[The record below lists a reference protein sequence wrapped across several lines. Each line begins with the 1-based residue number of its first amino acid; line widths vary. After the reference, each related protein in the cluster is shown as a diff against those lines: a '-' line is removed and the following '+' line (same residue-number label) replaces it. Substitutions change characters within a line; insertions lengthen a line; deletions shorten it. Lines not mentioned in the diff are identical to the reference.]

1 MESVK
6 FNKVAG
12 DADMN
17 EDILLTKEEL
27 CAGCNKCIAK
37 CPTKANI
44 AYECNGANKV
54 KVDQNRCIHCGQ
66 CLEVCDH
73 GARDYADD
81 TAQFFADLRQG
92 TSISVIAAPAV
103 RFNFTNYKRLF
114 GYLKSVGVK
123 LIYDV
128 SFGADITTWAYL
140 KAIKEQH
147 LKSVLAQPCPAIV
160 NFVQKF
166 RPELIKSLAPIHSP
180 MMCTAVYLRK
190 YKNVTNKLAFL
201 SPCIGKIDEINE
213 KNTAGLV
220 QYNVTYAKLE
230 QYLAENGIN
239 LASFPEV
246 DFEEESCGLG
256 LTFSR
261 PGGLRENVEF
271 LTKDAWIRQ
280 IEGPTHVYHYLDEYA
295 ERVQAGKPIPLLV
308 DILNCLCGCNLG
320 TGTNKAMPLDDIDY
334 HMNELKQQKIKE
346 HTQNKVFKKNYDLFE
361 RFDKQLTLRDFVRR
375 YEDKALERY
384 NEANMN
390 LEPIFAQLHKPTE
403 ESRKV
408 NCYACGFGN
417 CQDFAIAVA
426 KGINHIENCIDYNR
440 KEVEAEK
447 EQLAES
453 HNEVEAM
460 LTKVNNMADE
470 RERSAEVLREHVKD
484 ITNAINEVSI
494 GSSENAKSIEH
505 INEEVHFISQT
516 ATELRESV
524 SEVEIKL
531 ADFGQASDEIVG
543 IASQTNLLSLNAAIE
558 AARAGE
564 LGKGFAVVAN
574 EVRVL
579 ADRSK
584 EAVTSTK
591 HSENDI
597 RQQVAKII
605 SISDDLE
612 KKVNTVNNEITNISA
627 TVEQVTAKCQEI
639 AATASVLHQK

>member
-1 MESVK
+1 MS
-6 FNKVAG
+6 
-12 DADMN
+12 

-37 CPTKANI
+37 CPTKANV
-44 AYECNGANKV
+44 AYELNGANKV
-54 KVDQNRCIHCGQ
+54 GVDQNRCIHCGE

-81 TAQFFADLRQG
+81 TDRFFADLLQG
-92 TSISVIAAPAV
+92 TSISILAAPAV

-114 GYLKSVGVK
+114 GYLKSLGVK
-123 LIYDV
+123 VIYDV

-140 KAIKEQH
+140 KAIKEQQ
-147 LKSVLAQPCPAIV
+147 LKSVIAQPCPAIV

-180 MMCTAVYLRK
+180 MMCTAVYLRN
-190 YKNVTNKLAFL
+190 YKNVTNRLAFL

-213 KNTAGLV
+213 KTTAGLV
-220 QYNVTYAKLE
+220 QYNVTYTKLE
-230 QYLAENGIN
+230 QYLVRNGIN
-239 LASFPEV
+239 LASYPEV
-246 DFEEESCGLG
+246 DFEELSCGLG

-271 LTKDAWIRQ
+271 QTQDAWIRQ
-280 IEGPTHVYHYLDEYA
+280 IEGPSHVYHYLDEYTG
-295 ERVQAGKPIPLLV
+295 RVQAGKPIPLLV
-308 DILNCLCGCNLG
+308 DILNCVCGCNLG
-320 TGTNKAMPLDDIDY
+320 TGTNKVMALDDIDY
-334 HMNELKQQKIKE
+334 QMNALKKEKIKE
-346 HTQNKVFKKNYDLFE
+346 HTQNKLFKKTYDLFAQ
-361 RFDKQLTLRDFVRR
+361 FDKELTLSDFVRR
-375 YEDKALERY
+375 YEDKSLARY
-384 NEANMN
+384 STEA
-390 LEPIFAQLHKPTE
+390 EGVEAIFAQLHKPTE

-417 CQDFAIAVA
+417 CQDFAMAVA
-426 KGINHIENCIDYNR
+426 KGINHVDNCIDYNR
-440 KEVEAEK
+440 KEVESEK
-447 EQLAES
+447 LELAAS
-453 HNEVEAM
+453 HSEVEEM
-460 LTKVNNMADE
+460 LSKMKALNAE
-470 RERSAEVLREHVKD
+470 RERAADLLKEHVKD
-484 ITNAINEVSI
+484 ITAAINEVSI
-494 GSSENAKSIEH
+494 GSSENAKSIEN
-505 INEEVHFISQT
+505 ISEEVHFFFKT
-516 ATELRESV
+516 ATELRGSV
-524 SEVEIKL
+524 GEVETKL
-531 ADFGQASDEIVG
+531 GDFGQASDEIVG

-584 EAVTSTK
+584 MAVTSTK

-597 RQQVAKII
+597 RQQVTKIM

-627 TVEQVTAKCQEI
+627 TVQEVTAKCQEI
-639 AATASVLHQK
+639 AATASMLQEK

>member
-1 MESVK
+1 MK
-6 FNKVAG
+6 
-12 DADMN
+12 

-27 CAGCNKCIAK
+27 CVGCNKCIAE

-44 AYECNGANKV
+44 AYECNGTNKV
-54 KVDQNRCIHCGQ
+54 RVDQNRCIHCGQ

-73 GARDYADD
+73 KARDYADD
-81 TAQFFADLRQG
+81 TNLFFADLLQD
-92 TSISVIAAPAV
+92 TSISIIAAPAV
-103 RFNFTNYKRLF
+103 RFNFANYKRLF
-114 GYLKSVGVK
+114 GYLRSLGVK
-123 LIYDV
+123 AIYDV

-140 KAIKEQH
+140 KIIKEQQ
-147 LKSVLAQPCPAIV
+147 LKSMIAQPCPAIV

-166 RPELIKSLAPIHSP
+166 RPELITSLAPIHSP
-180 MMCTAVYLRK
+180 MMCTAVYLRN
-190 YKNVTNKLAFL
+190 YKNVKTRLAFL

-230 QYLAENGIN
+230 QYLVKNGIN
-239 LASFPEV
+239 LASYPEV
-246 DFEEESCGLG
+246 DFEEPNCGLG

-261 PGGLRENVEF
+261 PGGLRENVE
-271 LTKDAWIRQ
+271 LQTKDAWIRQ
-280 IEGPTHVYHYLDEYA
+280 IEGPTHVYRYLDEYA
-295 ERVQAGKPIPLLV
+295 DRVQAGKPTPLLV

-320 TGTNKAMPLDDIDY
+320 TGTTKVMALDDIDY
-334 HMNELKQQKIKE
+334 RMNEIKQEKIKQ
-346 HTQNKVFKKNYDLFE
+346 HMKTKLFQKCYDLFAM
-361 RFDKQLTLRDFVRR
+361 FDKELSLSDFIRR
-375 YEDKALERY
+375 YEDKSLVRY
-384 NEANMN
+384 NSLTAD
-390 LEPIFAQLHKPTE
+390 LEPIFTRLHKATE

-417 CQDFAIAVA
+417 CQDFAMAVA
-426 KGINHIENCIDYNR
+426 NGINHVANCSDYNR
-440 KEVEAEK
+440 KEVENEK
-447 EQLAES
+447 AQLAAS
-453 HNEVEAM
+453 HTEVEQM
-460 LTKVNNMADE
+460 LSKVKALSEE
-470 RERSAEVLREHVKD
+470 RERSAKVLKEHVKD
-484 ITNAINEVSI
+484 VTAAINEVSV

-505 INEEVHFISQT
+505 INEEVHFIFKT

-524 SEVEIKL
+524 GEVETKL
-531 ADFGQASDEIVG
+531 ADFGQASNEIVG

-584 EAVTSTK
+584 MAVASTK
-591 HSENDI
+591 HSEDDI
-597 RQQVAKII
+597 RQQVANII

-627 TVEQVTAKCQEI
+627 TIEEVTAKCQEI
-639 AATASVLHQK
+639 AATASMLEQKQ

>member
-1 MESVK
+1 MK
-6 FNKVAG
+6 
-12 DADMN
+12 

-27 CAGCNKCIAK
+27 CVGCNKCIAE

-44 AYECNGANKV
+44 AYECNGTNKV
-54 KVDQNRCIHCGQ
+54 RVDQSRCIHCGQ

-73 GARDYADD
+73 EARDYADD
-81 TAQFFADLRQG
+81 TNLFFADLLQG
-92 TSISVIAAPAV
+92 TSISIIAAPAV

-114 GYLKSVGVK
+114 GYLKSIGVK
-123 LIYDV
+123 GIYDV

-140 KAIKEQH
+140 KAIKEQQ
-147 LKSVLAQPCPAIV
+147 LKSVIAQPCPAIV

-166 RPELIKSLAPIHSP
+166 QPELITSLAPIHSP
-180 MMCTAVYLRK
+180 MMCTAVYLRN
-190 YKNVTNKLAFL
+190 YKNVKNRLAFL

-230 QYLAENGIN
+230 QYLVKNGIN
-239 LASFPEV
+239 LASYPEV
-246 DFEEESCGLG
+246 DFEELNCGLG

-261 PGGLRENVEF
+261 PGGLRENVE
-271 LTKDAWIRQ
+271 LQTKDAWIRQ

-295 ERVQAGKPIPLLV
+295 DRVQAGKPIPLLV

-320 TGTNKAMPLDDIDY
+320 TGTNKVMALDDIDY
-334 HMNELKQQKIKE
+334 RMNELKKEKIKE
-346 HTQNKVFKKNYDLFE
+346 HMQTKLFQKSYDLFAM
-361 RFDKQLTLRDFVRR
+361 FDKEFTLNDFVRR
-375 YEDKALERY
+375 YEDKSLVRY
-384 NEANMN
+384 NSLTAD
-390 LEPIFAQLHKPTE
+390 LEPIFTQLHKATE

-417 CQDFAIAVA
+417 CRDFAMAVA
-426 KGINHIENCIDYNR
+426 NGINHVANCSDYNR
-440 KEVEAEK
+440 KEVENEK
-447 EQLAES
+447 AQLAAS
-453 HNEVEAM
+453 HTEVEEM
-460 LTKVNNMADE
+460 LSKVKALSEE
-470 RERSAEVLREHVKD
+470 RACTAELLKEHVKD
-484 ITNAINEVSI
+484 ITAAINEVSI

-505 INEEVHFISQT
+505 ITEEVHFIFQT

-524 SEVEIKL
+524 GEVEIKL

-584 EAVTSTK
+584 TAVTSTK
-591 HSENDI
+591 HSEDDI

-605 SISDDLE
+605 NISDDLE
-612 KKVNTVNNEITNISA
+612 KKVDAVNNEITNISA
-627 TVEQVTAKCQEI
+627 TVQEVTAKCQEI
-639 AATASVLHQK
+639 AATASMLEQK

>member
-1 MESVK
+1 MS
-6 FNKVAG
+6 
-12 DADMN
+12 

-44 AYECNGANKV
+44 AYECNGSNKV
-54 KVDQNRCIHCGQ
+54 KVDQERCIHCGQ

-81 TAQFFADLRQG
+81 TARFFADLRQG

-103 RFNFTNYKRLF
+103 RFNFSNYKRLF
-114 GYLKSVGVK
+114 GYLKSLGVK

-147 LKSVLAQPCPAIV
+147 LKSVVAQPCPAVV
-160 NFVQKF
+160 NYVQKF

-190 YKNVTNKLAFL
+190 YKNVSNKLAFL

-213 KNTAGLV
+213 KNTEGLI
-220 QYNVTYAKLE
+220 QYNVTYAKVAEYLE
-230 QYLAENGIN
+230 KNNIN

-246 DFEEESCGLG
+246 DFELDSCGLG

-271 LTKDAWIRQ
+271 ITQDAWIRQ
-280 IEGPTHVYHYLDEYA
+280 IEGPGHVYHYLDEYA
-295 ERVQAGKPIPLLV
+295 ERSKAGKPTPLLV
-308 DILNCLCGCNLG
+308 DVLNCLCGCNLG
-320 TGTNKAMPLDDIDY
+320 TGTNRAMPLDDIDY

-346 HTQNKVFKKNYDLFE
+346 HSKNTVFKKGYDLFE
-361 RFDKQLTLRDFVRR
+361 RFDKELTLNDFVRK
-375 YEDKALERY
+375 YEDKSLDRY
-384 NEANMN
+384 NDNIN
-390 LEPIFAQLHKPTE
+390 LEPVFIQLHKTTAD
-403 ESRKV
+403 SRKV

-417 CQDFAIAVA
+417 CQDFAISVA
-426 KGINHIENCIDYNR
+426 KGINHIENCIDFNR

-447 EQLAES
+447 SELAKGHTEM
-453 HNEVEAM
+453 EEM
-460 LTKVNNMADE
+460 LGKVKTMSEE
-470 RERSAEVLREHVKD
+470 RERSAELLRERVKD
-484 ITNAINEVSI
+484 ITDAINEVSV
-494 GSSENAKSIEH
+494 GSSENAKSIEQ
-505 INEEVHFISQT
+505 INSEVLFISKT
-516 ATELRESV
+516 ATELRDSV

-531 ADFGQASDEIVG
+531 ADFGRASDEIVG

-584 EAVTSTK
+584 DAVTSTK

-605 SISDDLE
+605 SISNDLE

-639 AATASVLHQK
+639 AATASILQQK